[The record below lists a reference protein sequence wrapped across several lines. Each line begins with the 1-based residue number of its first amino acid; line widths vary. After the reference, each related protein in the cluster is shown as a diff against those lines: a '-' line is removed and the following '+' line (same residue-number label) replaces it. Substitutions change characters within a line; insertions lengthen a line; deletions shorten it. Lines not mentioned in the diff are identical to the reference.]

1 MERGPRGM
9 KPTPKCFIDTN
20 VLLYAKD
27 KTSPSKLKAATAW
40 LSALLDRNAAV
51 LSAQSLREY
60 YVNVLR
66 QDRSRPAVAA
76 LRAHIAALDDVVPD
90 SLRSD
95 HLALA
100 WELQDRHR
108 VSFWDALLLASA
120 LTAGCAIFLSE
131 DMNSGQKIETL
142 TIVNPFTTA
151 PESVLG

>member
-1 MERGPRGM
+1 M
-9 KPTPKCFIDTN
+9 KPIPKCFIDTN

-27 KTSPSKLKAATAW
+27 RTSPSKLKAARQW
-40 LSALLDRNAAV
+40 LSALLDKNVAI

-60 YVNVLR
+60 YVNALR
-66 QDRSRPAVAA
+66 QDRSAGAVSA
-76 LRAHIAALDDVVPD
+76 LRAYMAALDEVVPD
-90 SLRSD
+90 ELRTD

-120 LTAGCAIFLSE
+120 LVSGCTIFLSE
-131 DMNSGQKIETL
+131 DMNGGQKIEKL

-151 PESVLG
+151 PEAVLG

>member
-1 MERGPRGM
+1 M

-27 KTSPSKLKAATAW
+27 RTSPLKLKAATQW
-40 LSALLDRNAAV
+40 LKALLDTNAAV

-60 YVNVLR
+60 YVNALR
-66 QDRSRPAVAA
+66 SDRSAGAVAA
-76 LRAHIAALDDVVPD
+76 LRAYVAALDDIVPD
-90 SLRSD
+90 QLRAD

-108 VSFWDALLLASA
+108 LSFWDALLLASA
-120 LTAGCAIFLSE
+120 LAADCTIFLSE
-131 DMNSGQKIETL
+131 DLNAGQQIETL

-151 PESVLG
+151 PESVLGA

>member
-1 MERGPRGM
+1 M

-66 QDRSRPAVAA
+66 QDRSRSAVAA
-76 LRAHIAALDDVVPD
+76 LRAQIAALDDVVPD
-90 SLRSD
+90 GLRSD

-131 DMNSGQKIETL
+131 DMNGGQKIESL
-142 TIVNPFTTA
+142 TIVNPFATA
-151 PESVLG
+151 PEAVLGAKGG